1 MNESLQIKEST
12 IIVQSTNMTAPHL
25 ETELEIIE
33 CLLKQNN
40 IIYWI
45 QCNVEMDN
53 CFYNPENKYFRCL
66 NCKSKVKNSEKIIKE
81 HNKNNLHVITYN
93 DFIKKSNF
101 KIDLPATFS
110 NHEDLKQLK
119 YKSCDIGL
127 ACFSS
132 LVTHTRDH
140 LPSLSI
146 YKNYINR
153 GLKTGAYVYDCAMEM
168 MSKIQPDLVIL
179 FNGRFLENRPLLRA
193 AQANNISYAT
203 HEKGGRLQTFLFRE
217 NTIPHSVEAATEEIE
232 KLWNKDDSN
241 KMDIGHNFF
250 IKKTKGV
257 EDAWFSFTKEQKE
270 GLLPKSLEE
279 NKKLKNKRIITIF
292 NSSLDEYEGLE
303 GFGPYFY
310 DNDNVAIENIARDLV
325 PFENLKLYLRVHPN
339 LKHINNSQ
347 NTFIKEIIGNIPSVE
362 VINAEDSIDS
372 YALMRESDIIIVF
385 GSTVGIEAAVLNKK
399 VILLGRAAY
408 ENLNCCYIPKNH
420 ADLIEMLSNDNYP
433 FEKLDTFEAVK
444 FGYWNETFGI
454 PHLNYQP
461 TGFNSGKYRGKKIK
475 ANFFI
480 RKMKQITKS

>member
-1 MNESLQIKEST
+1 MNESLQIKDAT

-33 CLLKQNN
+33 CLLSQNN
-40 IIYWI
+40 SVYWL
-45 QCNVEMDN
+45 QCNIEMKN
-53 CFYNPENKYFRCL
+53 CFYNPENNYFRCL
-66 NCKSKVKNSEKIIKE
+66 NCKSKVKNSEKILKF
-81 HNKNNLHVITYN
+81 HNNKNLHVITYN
-93 DFIKKSNF
+93 DFIKKSSY
-101 KIDLPATFS
+101 KTDLPSIFE
-110 NHEDLKQLK
+110 NHEELKQLK
-119 YKSCDIGL
+119 YKGCDIGL

-140 LPSLSI
+140 LPNLTTH
-146 YKNYINR
+146 KDYIAR
-153 GLKTGAYVYDCAMEM
+153 GIETGAYIYDCALEM
-168 MSKIQPDLVIL
+168 MTSIKPNLVIL

-193 AQANNISYAT
+193 AQSHKIDYAT

-217 NTIPHSVEAATEEIE
+217 NTIPHSVEAVTEEIE
-232 KLWNKDDSN
+232 KLWQENDPNKIE
-241 KMDIGHNFF
+241 IGNNFF

-270 GLLPKSLEE
+270 GLLPSSIGD
-279 NKKLKNKRIITIF
+279 NKLKNKKIITIF

-339 LKHINNSQ
+339 LKNINNSQ
-347 NTFIKEIIGNIPSVE
+347 NTFIKEIIGNIPSIE

-433 FEKLDTFEAVK
+433 FEKLDTSEAVK

-454 PHLNYQP
+454 SHINYEP

-475 ANFFI
+475 ANFLI

>member
-1 MNESLQIKEST
+1 MNESLRIKDST

-33 CLLKQNN
+33 CLLSQNN
-40 IIYWI
+40 IVYWL
-45 QCNVEMDN
+45 QCNIEM
-53 CFYNPENKYFRCL
+53 K
-66 NCKSKVKNSEKIIKE
+66 KNSEKILKF
-81 HNKNNLHVITYN
+81 HNKKNLHVITYN
-93 DFIKKSNF
+93 DFIKKSTY
-101 KIDLPATFS
+101 KIDLPSNFA
-110 NHEDLKQLK
+110 NHEELKQLK
-119 YKSCDIGL
+119 YKGCDVGL

-140 LPSLSI
+140 LPNLTT
-146 YKNYINR
+146 YKDYISR
-153 GLKTGAYVYDCAMEM
+153 GIVTGAYIYDCALEM
-168 MSKIQPDLVIL
+168 ITSIKPDLVIL

-193 AQANNISYAT
+193 AQSHNIDYAT

-217 NTIPHSVEAATEEIE
+217 NTIPHSVEAVTEEIE
-232 KLWNKDDSN
+232 KLWQNNDPNKIE
-241 KMDIGHNFF
+241 IGNNFF

-257 EDAWFSFTKEQKE
+257 EDAWFSFTKEQQE
-270 GLLPKSLEE
+270 GLLPSSIEE
-279 NKKLKNKRIITIF
+279 NKFKNKKIITIF

-310 DNDNVAIENIARDLV
+310 DNDNVAIEKIATDLV
-325 PFENLKLYLRVHPN
+325 PYENLKLYLRVHPN
-339 LKHINNSQ
+339 LKNISNSQ
-347 NTFIKEIIGNIPSVE
+347 NKFIEKVIGNIPSVE
-362 VINAEDSIDS
+362 VIKAEDSVDS
-372 YALMRESDIIIVF
+372 YALMRASDIIIVF

-420 ADLIEMLSNDNYP
+420 TELIEMLSNDNYP
-433 FEKLDTFEAVK
+433 FENINTLEAVK

-454 PHLNYQP
+454 EHKNYEP

-480 RKMKQITKS
+480 RKIKQIIKA